1 VAEVGFYHLL
11 AMPLERALPKLL
23 ERAVAGG
30 ERVVVVAGSEERVD
44 YLDNLLW
51 TYDEASFLPHGAARD
66 GNAAR
71 QPIWLAAADENP
83 NGAGIVMLID
93 GARADLAPYR
103 RCLDIF
109 DGNDEAAVAAA
120 RQRWSEAKAAGH
132 SLTYW
137 QQTDRGWEKK
147 AEAG

>member
-1 VAEVGFYHLL
+1 MADVGFYHLL
-11 AMPLERALPKLL
+11 TMPLDRALPKLL

-30 ERVVVVAGSEERVD
+30 DRVVVVAGSPERVA
-44 YLDNLLW
+44 YLNDLLW
-51 TYDEASFLPHGAARD
+51 TYDEAAFLPHGAERD

-83 NGAGIVMLID
+83 NGAKLAMLVD
-93 GARADLAPYR
+93 GARADWSRYT

-109 DGNDEAAVAAA
+109 DGNDESAVAAA
-120 RQRWSEAKAAGH
+120 RQRWTEAKAAGH

-137 QQTDRGWEKK
+137 QQTERGWEKK
-147 AEAG
+147 AEA